1 MGSVMGL
8 FSGKNK
14 SAETDGDMEVSKF
27 QYPRLLV
34 DGRLDVPTIQ
44 HFLILETEGTLFYD
58 EDGDVAHEFYEEI
71 RVDGGRRST
80 MRRITRNLTPQ
91 LARRDRETCPIYAP
105 MSKLRTGTC
114 KTRIAQRQ
122 LTH

>member
-44 HFLILETEGTLFYD
+44 HFLILETEG
-58 EDGDVAHEFYEEI
+58 
-71 RVDGGRRST
+71 
-80 MRRITRNLTPQ
+80 
-91 LARRDRETCPIYAP
+91 
-105 MSKLRTGTC
+105 
-114 KTRIAQRQ
+114 
-122 LTH
+122 

>member
-91 LARRDRETCPIYAP
+91 GLVR
-105 MSKLRTGTC
+105 LRIPRLPADFPLVMC
-114 KTRIAQRQ
+114 QI
-122 LTH
+122 